1 MHLLISDHL
10 HPAGW
15 DLLRADPTLTLS
27 GPFTLRAQTLAA
39 LPTADALIIRSSTLV
54 DEDLLHAAPHLK
66 VIARAGSRL
75 DNVDLDAA
83 TRRGILV
90 LNAPEANLLAIAE
103 HTFAL
108 LLALA
113 RHIPQGHNAVHAGR
127 WPRHDLLGFQLH
139 GKTMGILGFGRLGRE
154 IAARARAF
162 GMTVLAYDPSPNF
175 GAGPYAD
182 LSFARERDVEIT
194 GFSELLARADILV
207 LATTPTATRF
217 DPTPED
223 PLLSAEAFAR
233 LKPGAILIN
242 ATHAGLVDERALLA
256 ALDAGTLAGA
266 ALDVFE
272 TEPPTGKLPAHPRV
286 LVTPHLNQN
295 TVESQTTT
303 SLQIVRDTLD
313 ALRGLDYRNVV
324 NLPFN
329 DATPYSAAKPY
340 LHLATRLGKLLGQTA
355 DGWITRLEVELLGDA
370 RTLVRPVAA
379 TLLAGMIRPA
389 NGTGGYHPLVNWV
402 NAPVLAHEQG
412 LITAQAKHLLDLP
425 DYPNALIC
433 RVSWKGHS
441 QNGQSRTVAG
451 VLFANGEA
459 RVVHYDGFSID
470 APPEG
475 FVLILENEDVPG
487 VIGKVGTR
495 LGRAGINIA
504 NWRYG
509 RETRGG
515 RALSFISL
523 DARAPKTLLR
533 ELEQDPEI
541 RRARLVRL

>member
-10 HPAGW
+10 HPTGW
-15 DLLRADPTLTLS
+15 ELLRADLTLALS
-27 GPFTLRAQTLAA
+27 GPFTARTQTLAA
-39 LPTADALIIRSSTLV
+39 LPTADALIVRSTTLV
-54 DEDLLHAAPHLK
+54 DEDLLRAAPRLK

-75 DNVDLDAA
+75 DNVNLDAA

-90 LNAPEANLLAIAE
+90 LHAPDANLLAIAE

-113 RHIPQGHNAVHAGR
+113 RHIPQGHNAVRAGR
-127 WPRHDLLGFQLH
+127 WPRHDMLGFQLH

-162 GMTVLAYDPSPNF
+162 GMTVLAYDP
-175 GAGPYAD
+175 YAD
-182 LSFARERDVEIT
+182 LSFARERGIEIT
-194 GFSELLARADILV
+194 GFPELLARSDILT
-207 LATTPTATRF
+207 LATVPTHSRF
-217 DPTPED
+217 DPTPAD
-223 PLLSAEAFAR
+223 PLLNADAFT
-233 LKPGAILIN
+233 LIKPGAILIN
-242 ATHAGLVDERALLA
+242 AAHAGLVDENALLH
-256 ALDAGTLAGA
+256 ALDSGALAGA
-266 ALDVFE
+266 GLDVFD
-272 TEPPTGKLPAHPRV
+272 TEPPTGRLPAHPRV

-303 SLQIVRDTLD
+303 SLQIVRDTLA
-313 ALRGLDYRNVV
+313 ALRGHDYRNVV

-329 DATPYSAAKPY
+329 DTTPYAAAKPY
-340 LHLATRLGKLLGQTA
+340 LQLATRLGKLLGQTA
-355 DGWITRLEVELLGDA
+355 DGWITRVEVELLGERRD
-370 RTLVRPVAA
+370 LVRPVAA
-379 TLLAGMIRPA
+379 ALLAGMIRPT
-389 NGTGGYHPLVNWV
+389 NGTPVNWV

-412 LITAQAKHLLDLP
+412 IVTAQAKHLLHLP

-433 RVSWKGHS
+433 RVSW
-441 QNGQSRTVAG
+441 NGQSRTVAG

-523 DARAPKTLLR
+523 DARAPKELLR
-533 ELEQDPEI
+533 ELENEPEI

>member
-10 HPAGW
+10 PPAGW

-27 GPFTLRAQTLAA
+27 GPFTARAQTLAA
-39 LPTADALIIRSSTLV
+39 LPTADALLIRSTTLV
-54 DEDLLHAAPHLK
+54 DEDLLHAAPRLK
-66 VIARAGSRL
+66 VIARAGARL

-83 TRRGILV
+83 TRKGILV
-90 LNAPEANLLAIAE
+90 LNAPDANLLAIAE

-127 WPRHDLLGFQLH
+127 WPRHDILGFQLH
-139 GKTMGILGFGRLGRE
+139 GKTMGILGFGRLGKE

-162 GMTVLAYDPSPNF
+162 GMTVLAYD
-175 GAGPYAD
+175 PYAD

-207 LATTPTATRF
+207 LATAPTSTRF
-217 DPTPED
+217 DPTPAD
-223 PLLSAEAFAR
+223 PLLSADAFQQV
-233 LKPGAILIN
+233 KPGAILIN
-242 ATHAGLVDERALLA
+242 AAHAGLVDETALLA

-266 ALDVFE
+266 ALDVFD
-272 TEPPTGKLPAHPRV
+272 TEPPTGRLPAHPRV

-303 SLQIVRDTLD
+303 SLQIVRDTLA
-313 ALRGLDYRNVV
+313 ALRGHDYRNVV
-324 NLPFN
+324 NLPF
-329 DATPYSAAKPY
+329 DDRIPYTTAKPY

-355 DGWITRLEVELLGDA
+355 DGWITRMEVELLGDA
-370 RTLVRPVAA
+370 RDLVRPVAA

-389 NGTGGYHPLVNWV
+389 NGSPVNWV

-433 RVSWKGHS
+433 RVAWGSEA
-441 QNGQSRTVAG
+441 RTVAG

-459 RVVHYDGFSID
+459 RLVHYDGFSID

-475 FVLILENEDVPG
+475 FVLILENDDVPG

-523 DARAPKTLLR
+523 DARAPKELLR
-533 ELEQDPEI
+533 ELENEPEI
-541 RRARLVRL
+541 RRARLVQL